1 MSEEKLDMENVWVNK
16 DNQPTL
22 CMDVNIATLSSHF
35 VDINNVSIY
44 MTPGCEDL
52 IPTKAHEDD
61 AGFDLKA
68 ATTIHLDPYQCALVP
83 TGVHVIMEPKYVGI
97 FGTAHYEHRYNMCA
111 DVRSR
116 SGMALKRG
124 LIVLNSPGTID
135 QSYRGEIGVI
145 MFNTTNKPQDIA
157 RGERIAQLV
166 FLYTPIVKLNQI
178 DQETFNNT
186 EAVSDRGSG
195 GFGST
200 GK

>member
-1 MSEEKLDMENVWVNK
+1 MSEEKLDMETVWVKN
-16 DNQPTL
+16 DDQNTL
-22 CMDVNIATLSSHF
+22 RITDTFAKF
-35 VDINNVSIY
+35 VDMNEVSIY

-61 AGFDLKA
+61 AGFDLQA
-68 ATTIHLDPYQCALVP
+68 AVTTHLEPYQCALVP
-83 TGVHVIMEPKYVGI
+83 TGVHVIMKPKYVGMT
-97 FGTAHYEHRYNMCA
+97 GTPYCVHKYNMCA

-145 MFNTTNKPQDIA
+145 MFNTTNKPQDIT

-166 FLYTPIVKLNQI
+166 FLYTPIVNLNQI